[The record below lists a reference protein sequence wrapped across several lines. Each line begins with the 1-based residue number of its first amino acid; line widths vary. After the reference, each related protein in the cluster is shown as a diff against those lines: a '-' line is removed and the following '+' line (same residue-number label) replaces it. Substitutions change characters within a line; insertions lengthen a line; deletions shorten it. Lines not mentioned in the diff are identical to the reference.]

1 MKVRRIALIVLPDWD
16 VHVLIDVERTDAGE
30 ATPAIGD
37 IQGLIVIGGMNR
49 VTFTGEPGQPY
60 VIEYTDDL
68 TNDPKPEVARLMTAL
83 DLPVDD
89 AFLDACAKLVF
100 PDARRRRDE
109 IDWPAGVEDAIC
121 KRLAQYDF
129 MQRYAEAHASAPT
142 SA

>member
-1 MKVRRIALIVLPDWD
+1 MKAALVLSF
-16 VHVLIDVERTDAGE
+16 LL
-30 ATPAIGD
+30 AIGLNANGAHAQVNAPKPSPPTPPKAQAPQ
-37 IQGLIVIGGMNR
+37 I
-49 VTFTGEPGQPY
+49 
-60 VIEYTDDL
+60 
-68 TNDPKPEVARLMTAL
+68 PKPEVARLMTAL